1 MSLGYS
7 DFSGESVLPL
17 AQDAVK
23 ALKPKLICPIHH
35 RKRCSILLDYDENGV
50 NAYISGCCCK
60 EFAQVIAQALTEI
73 EFIDTISIEQE

>member
-50 NAYISGCCCK
+50 NAYISGCCCR
-60 EFAQVIAQALTEI
+60 EFAEHIAKALKKI
-73 EFIDTISIEQE
+73 QFLDTIDIKQE